1 MSAETTQSDDAI
13 DWDTVERLYRA
24 GIESL
29 RNIGAKCGL
38 TEGAIRKRAKR
49 DGWVRDLAAR
59 IRARAEDLVRK
70 AEVRKKST
78 QQLSFA
84 DENEV
89 IESNAVI
96 SANVIRSQRQDVRL
110 LREVVNALMEQI
122 KCVVTSREL
131 FAQVGEICSQG
142 ASGHDKALELYNK
155 VIGLP
160 NQTDTTKK
168 LAETLKILIELE
180 RKIHKLDDGADDPLE
195 AAARG
200 AAEGATRGM
209 SEFGKSAL
217 KALQDDLRNGA
228 AVA

>member
-1 MSAETTQSDDAI
+1 MSAESTQSDDAI

-70 AEVRKKST
+70 AEVRKKSA
-78 QQLSFA
+78 QQLSLA

-89 IESNAVI
+89 VESNAVI

-217 KALQDDLRNGA
+217 KALQDELRNGA
-228 AVA
+228 SVA

>member
-1 MSAETTQSDDAI
+1 MSAESTQSDDAI

-70 AEVRKKST
+70 AEVRKKSA
-78 QQLSFA
+78 QQLSLA

-217 KALQDDLRNGA
+217 KALQDELRNGA
-228 AVA
+228 SVA

>member
-1 MSAETTQSDDAI
+1 MSAESTQSDDAI
-13 DWDTVERLYRA
+13 DWETVERLYRA

-110 LREVVNALMEQI
+110 LREVVNALMDQI

-142 ASGHDKALELYNK
+142 SSGHDKALELYNK

-200 AAEGATRGM
+200 AAEGATRGL

-217 KALQDDLRNGA
+217 KALQDELRNGA
-228 AVA
+228 SVA